1 MEVSVETERGPRK
14 DIRRKGLL
22 GLVSGVVYGQT
33 FLSLFLRVGV
43 LRV

>member
-1 MEVSVETERGPRK
+1 MEVSVETEQGPRK
-14 DIRRKGLL
+14 DIRIE